1 MRPGYVR
8 AVGRLSGKVAVV
20 TGGGQGIG
28 GASAFRMAEAGA
40 SVVVAD
46 VNLEVA
52 EHNVAAIRDAG
63 GEATAVFVNM
73 ADDRS
78 IEALFARVVELYGG
92 LDIAHNNAIGVRPP
106 EGWTGKMSDYVHDSE
121 PAVFD
126 AMLHGT
132 VTVTMLAT
140 KHAVPLLI
148 ERGGGSIINTASIAG
163 TQGEIYN
170 PSYGAGKAGVIQ
182 LTRSTAAM
190 YGRKGVRCNAI
201 CPGYILTP
209 SGEKAFDETMK
220 AVWRRHTVIDRHGNA
235 DDVAHLAVYLASD
248 ESAFMTGQAL
258 VIDGGF
264 TMHEPMWA
272 DRLDLE
278 P

>member
-1 MRPGYVR
+1 M
-8 AVGRLSGKVAVV
+8 GRLSGKVAVV
-20 TGGGQGIG
+20 TGAGQGIG
-28 GASAFRMAEAGA
+28 EASAFRMGEAGA

-46 VNLEVA
+46 VNLEAA
-52 EHNVAAIRDAG
+52 ERNAAAIREIGGDAS
-63 GEATAVFVNM
+63 AVFVNM
-73 ADDRS
+73 ADDDS
-78 IEALFARVVELYGG
+78 VEALFAAAVERYGG
-92 LDIAHNNAIGVRPP
+92 LDVVHNNAIGVRPP
-106 EGWTGKMSDYVHDSE
+106 EGWTGAVSDYVHDAD

-126 AMLHGT
+126 ALLRGT

-140 KHAVPLLI
+140 KFAVPLLI

-163 TQGEIYN
+163 MQGEIYN

-190 YGRKGVRCNAI
+190 YGRQGVRCNAI

-220 AVWRRHTVIDRHGNA
+220 AVWRKHTVVGRHGRA

-248 ESAFMTGQAL
+248 ESEFMTGQAI

-272 DRLDLE
+272 DRLALGE
-278 P
+278 

>member
-1 MRPGYVR
+1 M
-8 AVGRLSGKVAVV
+8 GRLSGKVAVV

-46 VNLEVA
+46 INLEIA
-52 EHNVAAIRDAG
+52 EQNVAAIRAAG

-73 ADDRS
+73 ADDAS
-78 IEALFARVVELYGG
+78 VEALFAEVVDLYGG
-92 LDIAHNNAIGVRPP
+92 LDVVHNNAIGVRPP
-106 EGWTGKMSDYVHDSE
+106 EGWTGAMSDYVHDSD
-121 PAVFD
+121 AQVFD
-126 AMLHGT
+126 ALLHGT

-140 KHAVPLLI
+140 RHAVPLLLA
-148 ERGGGSIINTASIAG
+148 RGGGSIINTASIAG
-163 TQGEIYN
+163 IRGEIYK
-170 PSYGAGKAGVIQ
+170 PAYGAGKAGVIQ

-190 YGRKGVRCNAI
+190 YGRQGVRCNAI

-209 SGEKAFDETMK
+209 SGEMAFDDDMK
-220 AVWRRHTVIDRHGNA
+220 ALWRRHTVIDRHGQS

-248 ESAFMTGQAL
+248 ESEFMTGQAL

-272 DRLDLE
+272 DRLELE
-278 P
+278 R